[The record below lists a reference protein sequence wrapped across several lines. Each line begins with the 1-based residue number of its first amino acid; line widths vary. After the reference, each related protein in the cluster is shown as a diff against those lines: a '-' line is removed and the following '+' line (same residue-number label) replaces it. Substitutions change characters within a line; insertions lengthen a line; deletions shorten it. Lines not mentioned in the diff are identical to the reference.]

1 MGRVARLRTV
11 LALALV
17 MLLGMAYAAWRHLDS
32 PSPGVAS
39 PSAGAPDAN
48 TATPGVRD
56 VRSSGPVTLSE
67 KEIDTILAAVAPA
80 RPDLFYELTVDRFAN
95 GDPSNDEGG
104 RTGGPEKTGF
114 DPTRADYFHGGD
126 LAGVMARLDYLAE
139 LGVTTIVLGAIWAA
153 PTDSPPRLTVDVVGA
168 EAIDPRYGTEEDLRA
183 LVSAAHERTL
193 RVVLDVV
200 LDGEPATA
208 VTANRW
214 LDTGIDGFRIRPAD
228 ALFRQPQ
235 RAQMSWWSVA
245 ASQWRS
251 YAAAHLGQSVSVY
264 ADTGPEKVGTPRA
277 LVRASGLVPLSN
289 DWTDWAVDRFG
300 GELPAEG
307 FPDAATVIPWW
318 GLTVDEG
325 RLNEPAKAG
334 LVERLKLALGDL
346 FLLGGQP
353 MIPAGIEQ
361 GLTRVDAGNGWPRD
375 QFATRMPAFAK
386 AVVVGGAA
394 GARDR
399 YDVTHPVAAY
409 VAELAALRAANP
421 ALVSGSQRELF
432 RGVDDQ
438 EVGIGVVSR
447 IDPDTGVEY
456 LVVRNPGQ
464 DRRVSIVAETP
475 GASFTPIFGSAVSEP
490 VVTDATG
497 EGAVKVSL
505 DKVGVSVLKA
515 DRPVPSTIP
524 VTVQVSAR
532 PASFAQ
538 VAMPVAAEVTGPVA
552 ALAFAVRPAGTSDW
566 RVVPGGS
573 HAPYVSMVSTPEAPG
588 TELELVAVA
597 RAVRGNV
604 VVSSTKATQGRA
616 VSPDEV
622 FTAIGD
628 FQKEVGCAYD
638 DQPDCARTRLT
649 DPDGDGTFTWTS
661 PKLTGGSYQVSVAAN
676 VAGTET
682 FGAGGYP
689 GADGES
695 VGWFD
700 AGPLPLTISFTP
712 ATGALGIDLPF

>member
-1 MGRVARLRTV
+1 M
-11 LALALV
+11 
-17 MLLGMAYAAWRHLDS
+17 
-32 PSPGVAS
+32 
-39 PSAGAPDAN
+39 
-48 TATPGVRD
+48 
-56 VRSSGPVTLSE
+56 
-67 KEIDTILAAVAPA
+67 
-80 RPDLFYELTVDRFAN
+80 
-95 GDPSNDEGG
+95 
-104 RTGGPEKTGF
+104 
-114 DPTRADYFHGGD
+114 
-126 LAGVMARLDYLAE
+126 
-139 LGVTTIVLGAIWAA
+139 
-153 PTDSPPRLTVDVVGA
+153 
-168 EAIDPRYGTEEDLRA
+168 
-183 LVSAAHERTL
+183 
-193 RVVLDVV
+193 
-200 LDGEPATA
+200 
-208 VTANRW
+208 
-214 LDTGIDGFRIRPAD
+214 
-228 ALFRQPQ
+228 
-235 RAQMSWWSVA
+235 
-245 ASQWRS
+245 
-251 YAAAHLGQSVSVY
+251 
-264 ADTGPEKVGTPRA
+264 
-277 LVRASGLVPLSN
+277 
-289 DWTDWAVDRFG
+289 
-300 GELPAEG
+300 
-307 FPDAATVIPWW
+307 
-318 GLTVDEG
+318 
-325 RLNEPAKAG
+325 
-334 LVERLKLALGDL
+334 
-346 FLLGGQP
+346 
-353 MIPAGIEQ
+353 
-361 GLTRVDAGNGWPRD
+361 DAGNGWPRD

-386 AVVVGGAA
+386 AVVVGGTA

-399 YDVTHPVAAY
+399 FDVTHPVAAY

-421 ALVSGSQRELF
+421 ALVSGPQRELF
-432 RGVDDQ
+432 RGVEDQ

-447 IDPDTGVEY
+447 IDPSTGVEY

-490 VVTDATG
+490 VVMDATG

-597 RAVRGNV
+597 RDVRGNV

-661 PKLTGGSYQVSVAAN
+661 PKLTGGSYQVRVAAN